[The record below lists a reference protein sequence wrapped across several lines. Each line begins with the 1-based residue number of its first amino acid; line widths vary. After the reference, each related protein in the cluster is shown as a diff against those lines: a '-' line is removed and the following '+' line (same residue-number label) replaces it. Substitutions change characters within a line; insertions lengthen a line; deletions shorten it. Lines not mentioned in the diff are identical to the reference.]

1 MLGPQ
6 VLVSMHLVVIT
17 CTKQETIKIKMALR
31 DCLVRHCHPAD
42 AFPRKHH
49 HRMWSA
55 GASSHYQLLSSNRK
69 TVSALHSSF

>member
-6 VLVSMHLVVIT
+6 VLVSMHLVVIM
-17 CTKQETIKIKMALR
+17 CIKQETLKIKALR

-42 AFPRKHH
+42 AFPGKHC

-55 GASSHYQLLSSNRK
+55 GGSSYYQLLGSNRK
-69 TVSALHSSF
+69 TVLAPPSSF